1 MAMGT
6 GVRIL
11 LCMLLVA
18 ACTPPGAKNRNAGG
32 KPPEQPANEA
42 HCYLRITQNPPMIAG
57 TDTFP
62 GTPDSLYVRVDLVG
76 ELANGVY
83 NWLPGE
89 KDHITG
95 TFTGS
100 VSDNVITALY
110 TYHAE
115 GMAGQQEVIFRM
127 DPNGLRVATGEMTG
141 NDSLQV
147 FKDKSAVTYS
157 DPVPAVP
164 CP

>member
-1 MAMGT
+1 MIPAI
-6 GVRIL
+6 RALFPAWL
-11 LCMLLVA
+11 LLA
-18 ACTPPGAKNRNAGG
+18 ACGIPAPDQGQAPGSAH
-32 KPPEQPANEA
+32 PQPETETR
-42 HCYLRITQNPPMIAG
+42 CYLRVTKNPPVVVDA
-57 TDTFP
+57 DTFP